1 MYKRKE
7 KENQSPISDEKLSK
21 KKNNS
26 KSALDDTNTA
36 INTSILSNEAVNE
49 NGTPKKNERRFM
61 VCHEILDT
69 EENYLRILKVLIE
82 VFKKP
87 LEVRIKH
94 CEKNSRDIER
104 DLLSLKELNTL
115 FMKITPI
122 INAHAYIQEALQR
135 SLSNWNN
142 TNLIGKIWADFA
154 LDLERVYPP
163 YINSYDDIL
172 RTLDFCEFNKP
183 KFHEFL
189 KQAEASPE
197 CQKNSIRDLF
207 IRPVQ
212 RIPSVLLLLQE
223 LFKRTEKNNPDH
235 HWLKVAIEQLKG
247 VLEKTNES
255 RRKTD
260 DLQQFMEI
268 CQDIEDLPDHIISSH
283 RQFVQ
288 SIDMVVIGAGGILQ
302 KYKGKKIG
310 LFLFN
315 DLVEIAKSR
324 FCTSELDSTLGA
336 SGGLNTSFN
345 SGSSGTL
352 PRQKSLSFLRRGA
365 SWKKERRRYKH
376 IEHYRFANFRSVEF
390 EREHEVFIVKIRDQK
405 ADELCFFQPTNGF
418 TLDMGV
424 DFFENLVQLIVSSST
439 RDIAVEEVNV
449 GCIHSQSEN
458 RPEEVES
465 IVKAIRIAS
474 ELSRTGTIRRRNS
487 LRRSISNIALGAG
500 WPHIK
505 RTGSLKKSNLGDISE
520 S

>member
-1 MYKRKE
+1 M
-7 KENQSPISDEKLSK
+7 
-21 KKNNS
+21 
-26 KSALDDTNTA
+26 
-36 INTSILSNEAVNE
+36 NE

-87 LEVRIKH
+87 LEMRIKH
-94 CEKNSRDIER
+94 SERNSRDVER

-135 SLSNWNN
+135 SISNWNN
-142 TNLIGKIWADFA
+142 NNLIGKIWADFA

-172 RTLDFCEFNKP
+172 RTLDYCEFNKP

-235 HWLKVAIEQLKG
+235 HWLKLAIEQLKG

-255 RRKTD
+255 RKKTD

-283 RQFVQ
+283 RQFIQ

-315 DLVEIAKSR
+315 DLI
-324 FCTSELDSTLGA
+324 
-336 SGGLNTSFN
+336 
-345 SGSSGTL
+345 
-352 PRQKSLSFLRRGA
+352 
-365 SWKKERRRYKH
+365 
-376 IEHYRFANFRSVEF
+376 
-390 EREHEVFIVKIRDQK
+390 EVFIVKIRDQK

-449 GCIHSQSEN
+449 GRIHSQSEN

-465 IVKAIRIAS
+465 IVKALRIAS